1 VSLVKGVKA
10 DTRFQFELGQ
20 LFRDGSD
27 YLNTLGFVKRRSVN
41 HKSKVSE
48 PCRYFVLI
56 PYLIQAENRKTNA
69 PLVSRGDKGSQQK
82 NRNTQ
87 NCAGDSLGRGMVL

>member
-41 HKSKVSE
+41 YKSKVSE
-48 PCRYFVLI
+48 PCHYFVLI
-56 PYLIQAENRKTNA
+56 PSYPFLSK
-69 PLVSRGDKGSQQK
+69 RGGDADTLDDIRTRDCLSKYFFQKSNQQEE
-82 NRNTQ
+82 R
-87 NCAGDSLGRGMVL
+87 DEE